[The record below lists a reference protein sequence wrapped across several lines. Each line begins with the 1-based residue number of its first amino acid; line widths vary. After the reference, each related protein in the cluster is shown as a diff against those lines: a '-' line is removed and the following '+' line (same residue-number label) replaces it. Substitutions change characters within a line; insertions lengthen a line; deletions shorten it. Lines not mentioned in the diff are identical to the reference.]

1 MWYEYMLPVWL
12 NFIVV
17 DECDKLLQ
25 GNVAFLKDLGENKA
39 L

>member
-12 NFIVV
+12 NIIFV
-17 DECDKLLQ
+17 DESDKLLQ
-25 GNVAFLKDLGENKA
+25 GNVALLKYLGEKKA